1 MKQDA
6 AYGPFTYAWSGPDHF
21 TNNYKNLKFN
31 SITPFTPG
39 LYQVEVT
46 DSRGCKQIRS
56 IEPSFK
62 NMNLT
67 HQTTDV
73 DAGVIDPLT
82 LRVNPVAESVQIYP
96 NPAINFF
103 TLSITGENG
112 TEVAVDIRDMSGRMI
127 RNNIVNTMIRNNK
140 SESNINLQD
149 IAPGIYNV
157 TVDMKGKVSTHKLIV
172 VK

>member
-1 MKQDA
+1 
-6 AYGPFTYAWSGPDHF
+6 
-21 TNNYKNLKFN
+21 
-31 SITPFTPG
+31 
-39 LYQVEVT
+39 
-46 DSRGCKQIRS
+46 
-56 IEPSFK
+56 
-62 NMNLT
+62 MNLT

-73 DAGVIDPLT
+73 AADVIDPLT
-82 LRVNPVAESVQIYP
+82 LRVNPVTETVNIFP

-127 RNNIVNTMIRNNK
+127 RNNIVKSVIRNNK